1 MVAGHLRE
9 IKGYYY
15 IVLSFVDSQ
24 GKRRTPT
31 KSTGLCVKGN
41 KRKAEK
47 MLMDARMAMAEE
59 LERQAEEKVLA
70 EQKNHEEILFTQF
83 MRDWLDMKQT
93 TVELNTFVSYK
104 SAVEKFI
111 IPYFDKKHPGLKL
124 SQVTAKHIQDY
135 YTYELKERKISNN
148 TVKHRH
154 ASISN
159 ALKYAM
165 RMDLI
170 SGNPASKVELP
181 RLSKYNASYYNEKEL
196 GALFD
201 LVRGTSLELGIYLS
215 AYYGLRRSEAVG
227 LRWDAIDFDRKTIT
241 IKHTAMDIYDE
252 GQHYLVLKDRT
263 KTKSS
268 YRTLPLVAP
277 FEELLLRIKAE
288 QELNRKLCGNCYCK
302 DYLDYIYVNE
312 LGELM
317 KPDYLTQKLPKLL
330 AQHNMRRIRFHDLRH
345 SCASLLIANGVGLK
359 DIQSWLGHS
368 TISTTANIY
377 VHQEFASKINS
388 ANAILQVL
396 PGQKSEAVQAS

>member
-31 KSTGLCVKGN
+31 KSTGLSVKGN

-59 LERQAEEKVLA
+59 LEREAEEKALA
-70 EQKNHEEILFTQF
+70 EQKLREDILFTQF

-124 SQVTAKHIQDY
+124 SQITAKHIQDY

-159 ALKYAM
+159 ALKYAV

-201 LVRGTSLELGIYLS
+201 LVRGTFLELGIYLS

-330 AQHNMRRIRFHDLRH
+330 KQHNMRRIRFHDLRH
-345 SCASLLIANGVGLK
+345 SCASLLIANAVGLK
-359 DIQSWLGHS
+359 DIQAWLGHS

-396 PGQKSEAVQAS
+396 PGQKSEAAEAS